1 MVESKSV
8 VAQIELR
15 IGDIEMNF
23 RFGVSDHRTERRE
36 RKKRGKY
43 RWTWFLY
50 ISDGREEVEGSMG
63 ESKMAVWS
71 NKEQKG
77 EEKSVG
83 ESVDGEAEKE
93 WLNVK
98 EEIIF

>member
-1 MVESKSV
+1 
-8 VAQIELR
+8 
-15 IGDIEMNF
+15 
-23 RFGVSDHRTERRE
+23 
-36 RKKRGKY
+36 
-43 RWTWFLY
+43 
-50 ISDGREEVEGSMG
+50 MG

-83 ESVDGEAEKE
+83 ESVDGEAERE